1 MKVLVTGAGGML
13 GTDVVAALLERG
25 HDAWGLL
32 RRRKGGK
39 LRTRGGTKEGGD
51 MVGLEITDPLAIKSV
66 FSRFSP
72 EVVINCAAYTAVD
85 KAEKEK
91 DRAFR
96 VNSVGAGNLARA
108 CRGAGARF
116 FHIST
121 DFVFDGESKTPY
133 TEDDQ
138 AAPLGV
144 YGASKLAGEEQVKN
158 NCDDYVIVRT
168 SWVFGRGG
176 GNFVKTILKKAAEV
190 EVLRVVS
197 DQVGSPTFTKD
208 LAEAIVNL
216 IGARA
221 KGIFNFSNQ
230 GTTCWYEF
238 ALAIVEGARVRGA
251 ELKVRTVTPVKT
263 SQFPT
268 PAPRPAYS
276 VLDTSKYVEVT
287 GAAPPAWKD
296 ALGRFLDAEL
306 KTGEAR

>member
-1 MKVLVTGAGGML
+1 MRVLVTGSGGML
-13 GTDVVAALLERG
+13 AADLLPALDDRGCEVRAADSRALDVTSLEAVERVV
-25 HDAWGLL
+25 
-32 RRRKGGK
+32 
-39 LRTRGGTKEGGD
+39 GD
-51 MVGLEITDPLAIKSV
+51 FA
-66 FSRFSP
+66 P

-96 VNSVGAGNLARA
+96 VNADGAGNLAMA
-108 CRGAGARF
+108 CKGAGARL

-133 TEDDQ
+133 KEDDQ

-144 YGASKLAGEEQVKN
+144 YGKSKLAGEEQVKN
-158 NCDDYVIVRT
+158 SGAEYVIVRT

-190 EVLRVVS
+190 EALRVVS
-197 DQVGSPTFTKD
+197 DQVGSPTFTFD

-221 KGIFNFSNQ
+221 KGVFNFSNQ
-230 GTTCWYEF
+230 GTASWYEF
-238 ALAIVEGARVRGA
+238 ALAIVEGAWERGA
-251 ELKVRTVTPVKT
+251 ELKARSVTPVKT
-263 SQFPT
+263 SEFPT

-276 VLDTSKYVEVT
+276 VLDTSKYVEAT
-287 GAAPPAWKD
+287 GVVPPAWKD
-296 ALGRFLDAEL
+296 ALGRYLDAEL
-306 KTGEAR
+306 KPGEAGKTR